1 MGDPMWIVFG
11 GSYFGRSNKHVGD
24 LEWAWSGFNPQ
35 NFPRGTTW
43 EKSAESQK
51 RNCRSNNTICKMR
64 AWKKVEINLNFLYFG
79 GKMLKM
85 G

>member
-43 EKSAESQK
+43 EKSAES
-51 RNCRSNNTICKMR
+51 
-64 AWKKVEINLNFLYFG
+64 
-79 GKMLKM
+79 
-85 G
+85 